1 MSEALAQPGEVIGG
15 RYRVGALLGEGGMGA
30 VYEAFQTQLNR
41 PVAIKLLHPEIG
53 AQQEARARF
62 EREARVT
69 AALRHPHTV
78 EIYDFGEDAGRL
90 FLVMERL
97 EGAPLSRVMR
107 GGLLP
112 LARTL
117 EIVRQVADALV
128 AAHALPLIHRDLKPE
143 NLFIERDDRGHDRA
157 VVVDFGLGFIAER
170 EDADRLTSADVIMG
184 TPSYI
189 SPEQIHMKNLGPWS
203 DVYSLGCILYEMIA
217 GEPPFDGAPML
228 LLSKHAFGEPVPPS
242 RRNADVFV
250 PRSLEALVMQMLS
263 KRPAERPSAAAT
275 RAAVEQLAQT
285 LGERERSRGAGALVE
300 RAARMVD
307 APAPSEPPAPVGHAA
322 GDAQV
327 VAVTAAMDEAVTIGL
342 RVDGLAPLVVSSMEE
357 IPAHAVAVLVP
368 QGDAA
373 IVTQLSILG
382 RPVIAGADTSD
393 AAHVQT
399 LLNAGA
405 ADVVSL
411 PLRVEQ
417 IARKV
422 KRAVRKAKRRKR

>member
-1 MSEALAQPGEVIGG
+1 VREALAQPGEIIGG

-30 VYEAFQTQLNR
+30 VFEAQQTQLNR
-41 PVAIKLLHPEIG
+41 AVAIKLLHPEVG
-53 AQQEARARF
+53 AQPEARARF

-78 EIYDFGEDAGRL
+78 EIHDFGEDAGRL

-97 EGAPLSRVMR
+97 DGAPLSHLLR
-107 GGLLP
+107 GGVMPLP
-112 LARTL
+112 RAL

-203 DVYSLGCILYEMIA
+203 DVYSLGCILYELIV
-217 GEPPFDGAPML
+217 GQPPFDGAPML
-228 LLSKHAFGEPVPPS
+228 LLSKHVFAEPVPPS

-250 PRSLEALVMQMLS
+250 PRSLEALVMQMLA
-263 KRPAERPSAAAT
+263 KRPEERPSAAAV
-275 RAAVEQLAQT
+275 RSALEQLANT

-300 RAARMVD
+300 RAARMV
-307 APAPSEPPAPVGHAA
+307 PAPESAGQATGAAPVG
-322 GDAQV
+322 DQLV
-327 VAVTAAMDEAVTIGL
+327 VAVTAGLEEQIAVGL
-342 RVDGLAPLVVSSMEE
+342 RVDGLAPRVVSSMEE
-357 IPAHAVAVLVP
+357 IPPEAAAILVP

-373 IVTQLSILG
+373 IVAQLVVLG
-382 RPVIAGADTSD
+382 RPVIAAADTSD
-393 AAHVQT
+393 AAHVQA

-405 ADVVSL
+405 ADVVSA

-422 KRAVRKAKRRKR
+422 KRAVKKAKRRMR